1 MRGVSG
7 CSVDRKGL
15 VGQREE
21 GEGPLDY
28 AKMDKVKLEWQVVQS
43 ATMTNPHV
51 RDRAC
56 FCVGKLQE
64 APALFRSPRSIFSYY
79 SAIMWQKMPPPWCP

>member
-1 MRGVSG
+1 M
-7 CSVDRKGL
+7 DRKGL

-43 ATMTNPHV
+43 ATMTNPTSAQ
-51 RDRAC
+51 RPGLFLC
-56 FCVGKLQE
+56 GE
-64 APALFRSPRSIFSYY
+64 ARRSASPF
-79 SAIMWQKMPPPWCP
+79 